1 MKMKQLIVTIAAAAM
16 ALTATAQSLEE
27 GMKMYRYERY
37 ASAKKILQ
45 PLATTDAMANYYYGL
60 SELELGNADAAMNAF
75 VKYPEDYANISG
87 TVRVKFA
94 SEGEAAGMQ
103 AAQALA
109 DMGKKKEWVQKRYA
123 ADAINYSKGG
133 NKQLAVDWYNEVLE
147 KMVTPELL
155 VAAGDAYLQ
164 VNGGGGQAMTHYEKA
179 VEKDP
184 NNSLAYSRMGK
195 LMYNARNYEKALDH
209 WKKAQEVDP
218 TNPLPYRDMADAY
231 TYVGKYELAKENM
244 EKYLQYSDKSVAD
257 QYRYAEILFQAKYF
271 QEAIDKINELRGQGL
286 KKLKS
291 YGILAYS
298 YAELKDST
306 AAPKALE
313 NARVY
318 FPNQKPEE
326 IYTKDYLKQGQIYLM
341 NNLGDSANIAFNK
354 SLSMDTSGN
363 KIEAYRDIAESFR
376 TNRDWANAGKWYE
389 KIFNDFG
396 DKATATDYFWGG
408 YTYYVSSTAEGI
420 DTAAMLQK
428 ADTIYGT
435 MITKFPDQ
443 PSGYYWRGRVNASR
457 DAEGE
462 KCLAAPYFETWLG
475 LDVEGAKKSDK
486 DLLVAYQYL
495 ALCKYRTSVYSEA
508 LKYANLILGLDA
520 GNAFGK
526 QIKELSE
533 KEMKTK

>member
-1 MKMKQLIVTIAAAAM
+1 MKQLIVTIAAAAM
-16 ALTATAQSLEE
+16 TITATAQSLEE

-45 PLATTDAMANYYYGL
+45 PLSATDAAANYYYGL
-60 SELELGNADAAMNAF
+60 SELQLGNADAALNAF

-94 SEGEAAGMQ
+94 VEGEAAGMQ

-109 DMGKKKEWVQKRYA
+109 DMGKKKDWIQKRYA

-155 VAAGDAYLQ
+155 VASGDAYLQ
-164 VNGGGGQAMTHYEKA
+164 VNGGGGQAMTNYEKA

-195 LMYNARNYEKALDH
+195 LMYNARNYDKALEH
-209 WKKAQEVDP
+209 WNKAQEVDP
-218 TNPLPYRDMADAY
+218 TNPLPYRDMAYAY

-244 EKYLQYSDKSVAD
+244 EKYLEYSDKSLAD
-257 QYRYAEILFQAKYF
+257 QYTYAEILYQAKYF
-271 QEAIDKINELRGQGL
+271 QEAINKINELRGQGL
-286 KKLKS
+286 NKLRS

-298 YAELKDST
+298 YMELKDSD
-306 AAPKALE
+306 AAQKALE
-313 NARVY
+313 NARIY
-318 FPNQKPEE
+318 FGNQKPEE
-326 IYTKDYLKQGQIYLM
+326 IFTKDYLKQGQIYLM
-341 NNLGDSANIAFNK
+341 NNLGDSANIAFSK

-363 KIEAYRDIAESFR
+363 KIEAYREIAESFR
-376 TNRDWANAGKWYE
+376 SNRDWINAGKWYE
-389 KIFNDFG
+389 KIYADLAEV
-396 DKATATDYFWGG
+396 ATANDYFWGG
-408 YTYYVSSTAEGI
+408 YSYYLSITTEGI

-428 ADTIYGT
+428 ADTIFGT
-435 MITKFPDQ
+435 MIVKFPEQ
-443 PSGYYWRGRVNASR
+443 PSGYYWRGRVNAAR

-475 LDVEGAKKSDK
+475 LEVEGVKKSDK

-495 ALCKYRTSVYSEA
+495 ALCKFRTSVYAEA
-508 LKYANLILGLDA
+508 VKYADLILAIDP
-520 GNAFGK
+520 NNEFGK
-526 QIKELSE
+526 QIKELGE
-533 KEMKTK
+533 KEMKKG

>member
-16 ALTATAQSLEE
+16 TITATAQSLEE

-60 SELELGNADAAMNAF
+60 SELQLGNADAALNAF

-94 SEGEAAGMQ
+94 VEGEAAGMQ

-164 VNGGGGQAMTHYEKA
+164 INGGGGQAMTNYEKA

-195 LMYNARNYEKALDH
+195 LMYNARNYERALEY

-218 TNPLPYRDMADAY
+218 TNPLPYYDMANAY
-231 TYVGKYELAKENM
+231 TYVGQYKIAKENI
-244 EKYLQYSDKSVAD
+244 EKYLEYSDKSTD
-257 QYRYAEILFQAKYF
+257 DLIRRAEILFLAKEYPD
-271 QEAIDKINELRGQGL
+271 AIKQVSELRAKGVERV
-286 KKLKS
+286 S
-291 YGILAYS
+291 FYGILGYG
-298 YAELKDST
+298 YLEDKDST
-306 AAPKALE
+306 AGVKALE
-313 NARVY
+313 NLQMYISKREAE
-318 FPNQKPEE
+318 K
-326 IYTKDYLKQGQIYLM
+326 ITTLDYLTLGRAYLR
-341 NNLGDSANIAFNK
+341 NEKGDSANIAFTK
-354 SLSMDTSGN
+354 ALGMDTTGD
-363 KIEAYRDIAESFR
+363 KIATYRDIAESFR
-376 TNRDWANAGKWYE
+376 ANRDWVNAGKWYE
-389 KIFNDFG
+389 RIFNEFS

-408 YTYYVSSTAEGI
+408 YSYYVSSTTPGI
-420 DTAAMLQK
+420 DTIKMLKQ
-428 ADTIYGT
+428 ADTIYGS
-435 MITKFPDQ
+435 MISKFADQ
-443 PSGYYWRGRVNASR
+443 PSGYYWRGRVNMAL
-457 DAEGE
+457 DNEAKEG
-462 KCLAAPYFETWLG
+462 LAKPYFEQWLAM
-475 LDVEGAKKSDK
+475 DVDGASKKPA
-486 DLLVAYQYL
+486 DLLYAYQYL
-495 ALCKYRTSVYSEA
+495 ALYYYYKDDKENTA
-508 LKYANLILGLDA
+508 IYAAKVLELDKENSFAKGLVDW
-520 GNAFGK
+520 
-526 QIKELSE
+526 
-533 KEMKTK
+533 TKKKA

>member
-16 ALTATAQSLEE
+16 AFTATAQSLEE

-37 ASAKKILQ
+37 ASAKKALQ
-45 PLATTDAMANYYYGL
+45 PLAATDAMANYYYGL
-60 SELELGNADAAMNAF
+60 AELELGNADAAMNAF

-94 SEGEAAGMQ
+94 TEGEAAGMQ

-133 NKQLAVDWYNEVLE
+133 NKQLAVDWYNEVME

-155 VAAGDAYLQ
+155 VASGDAYLQ
-164 VNGGGGQAMTHYEKA
+164 INGGGGQAMTNYEKA

-195 LMYNARNYEKALDH
+195 LMYNARNYEKALEH

-218 TNPLPYRDMADAY
+218 TNPLPYRDMAYAY
-231 TYVGKYELAKENM
+231 TYVGKYETAKENM
-244 EKYLQYSDKSVAD
+244 EKYLQYSDKSTAD
-257 QYRYAEILFQAKYF
+257 QYTYAEILFMAKYYND
-271 QEAIDKINELRGQGL
+271 AVAKINELKGQGL
-286 KKLKS
+286 KKVES
-291 YGILAYS
+291 YGLLAYS
-298 YAELKDST
+298 YMELKDST
-306 AAPKALE
+306 AAQKALE
-313 NARVY
+313 NARIY
-318 FPNQKPEE
+318 FSNQKPER
-326 IYTKDYLKQGQIYLM
+326 IFSKDYLKQGQIYLM

-354 SLSMDTSGN
+354 SLSMDTTGN
-363 KIEAYRDIAESFR
+363 KIDAYRDIAESFR
-376 TNRDWANAGKWYE
+376 TNRDWVNAGKWYE
-389 KIFNDFG
+389 KIFGEFS

-408 YTYYVSSTAEGI
+408 YSYYVSSTTAGI
-420 DTAAMLQK
+420 DTSAMLQK
-428 ADTIYGT
+428 ADTIYGS
-435 MITKFPDQ
+435 MMAKFPDQ

-475 LDVEGAKKSDK
+475 LDVDGAKKSDK

-495 ALCKYRTSVYSEA
+495 ALCKYRTAAYADAV
-508 LKYANLILGLDA
+508 KYAGLILGIDA
-520 GNAFGK
+520 NNEFGK
-526 QIKELSE
+526 QIKELGE